1 MNKEITVRNE
11 EYTIS
16 TLDIADMMGMQHKS
30 ILRKLE
36 GRTEKGKHIKGYIE
50 ILGENQ
56 MGSSEFFIWFH
67 GVMFE

>member
-1 MNKEITVRNE
+1 MNKEIKV
-11 EYTIS
+11 S
-16 TLDIADMMGMQHKS
+16 SK

-50 ILGENQ
+50 ILGEAQ

-67 GVMFE
+67 GGMFE